1 MDNLKN
7 LQLQKNSLDGSTQA
21 ENPDLLSTTT
31 QNLKKNAST
40 SISKSTSQDSN
51 LPSKSSKITENTSL
65 ETIKEASF
73 RIKDQGFLSF
83 KG

>member
-21 ENPDLLSTTT
+21 ENPETLSTTT
-31 QNLKKNAST
+31 QNLKKNVST
-40 SISKSTSQDSN
+40 SISKSSSQDPTL
-51 LPSKSSKITENTSL
+51 LPKSSKIIENTSL

-73 RIKDQGFLSF
+73 RIKDQGFLRF